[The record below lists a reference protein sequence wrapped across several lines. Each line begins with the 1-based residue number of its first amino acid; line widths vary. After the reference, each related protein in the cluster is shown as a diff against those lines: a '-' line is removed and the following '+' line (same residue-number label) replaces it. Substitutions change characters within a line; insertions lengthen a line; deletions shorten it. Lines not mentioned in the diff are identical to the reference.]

1 MKTNSTEKKSTKA
14 KKPLGNIIASV
25 RSAVIK
31 GTSAVKGFFRV
42 LKSKTGSVFAKAR
55 ARFNKKLSAKQKRF
69 LLVCAVC
76 LMLCVIGGVS
86 ALVINSHIKKAAEP
100 YILSAD
106 DAAGM
111 QTDCILVLGAGLNDD
126 ATPGWVLSRRL
137 EAGLELYRSGAG
149 KKLIMSG
156 DHGRTRYDEV
166 NAMKAWAMARGVPS
180 EDIFMD
186 HAGFSTYESMY
197 RARDIFCVESM
208 IIVSQKY
215 HLYRSLY
222 DAHALGLEA
231 YAVPCYGGTWRSEPR
246 EILARCKDWL
256 WCLFKPEPT
265 FLGDAIPISG
275 SGDLTN
281 DENTIVSG
289 AVSSSDQFLPEP
301 VVA

>member
-1 MKTNSTEKKSTKA
+1 M
-14 KKPLGNIIASV
+14 LIG
-25 RSAVIK
+25 
-31 GTSAVKGFFRV
+31 
-42 LKSKTGSVFAKAR
+42 L
-55 ARFNKKLSAKQKRF
+55 
-69 LLVCAVC
+69 AVC
-76 LMLCVIGGVS
+76 LLLCIVGGVS
-86 ALVINSHIKKAAEP
+86 ALIINSHIKNQAEA

-106 DAAGM
+106 EAAGM

-126 ATPGWVLSRRL
+126 GTPGWVLSRRL
-137 EAGLELYRSGAG
+137 EEGLELYQRGAG

-197 RARDIFCVESM
+197 RARDVFDVESM

-222 DAHALGLEA
+222 DAHALGLDA

-256 WCLFKPEPT
+256 WCIFLPEPT
-265 FLGDAIPISG
+265 FLGDVIPISG

-281 DENTIVSG
+281 DEYT
-289 AVSSSDQFLPEP
+289 AVSSTSSSDAALPEA